1 MQTWSSLR
9 WLDVCVSVQ
18 MLAPFIPKQRPDG
31 KLPKPD
37 TTSVWNLTSSQLL
50 SMIDCLEA
58 FHSTRIRAME
68 VWTAVCRSCIDI
80 LVARTAVSNENCVLE
95 ALVMLRAC

>member
-1 MQTWSSLR
+1 M
-9 WLDVCVSVQ
+9 Q